1 MPASIPLRYR
11 VTMPEPSSHEFH
23 VTLQVPALR
32 ERPVLDLVFPAWTPG
47 SYMVRDF
54 SRHIYDLQI
63 ARNGT
68 SLPCERP

>member
-54 SRHIYDLQI
+54 SRHVYDL
-63 ARNGT
+63 
-68 SLPCERP
+68 